1 MSATSEVELF
11 SWLLVYYKGVEYGST
26 LVSRGVYFEK
36 LLSHNTSAKI
46 RPRQV
51 RVWDRQRLM
60 K

>member
-46 RPRQV
+46 RPR
-51 RVWDRQRLM
+51 
-60 K
+60 